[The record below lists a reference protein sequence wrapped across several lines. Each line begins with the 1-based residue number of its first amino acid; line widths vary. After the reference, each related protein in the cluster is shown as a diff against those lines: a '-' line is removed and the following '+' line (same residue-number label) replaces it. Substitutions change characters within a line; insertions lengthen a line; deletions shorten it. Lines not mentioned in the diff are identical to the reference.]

1 MKEVAFDKSVY
12 LLGLDDML
20 FPKRDYLL
28 QVYYLFANFIEY
40 TEGKSIAKELVDFMK
55 NSYEQEGA
63 ETVLAKT
70 LTQFQLPTTYIENF
84 ERLKA
89 NANLPLRLLVPE
101 ETKALLQALHAK
113 GKKLAILT
121 DGNPVE
127 ELNKLKHLDWQD
139 LDPIRDQL
147 RVFFTKELVFRNLEP
162 LAFIAEAYAVSVE
175 DIHRLY

>member
-1 MKEVAFDKSVY
+1 MKKVAFDKSVY
-12 LLGLDDML
+12 LFEIDDIL

-40 TEGKSIAKELVDFMK
+40 TEGKSIAKELVEFMK
-55 NSYEQEGA
+55 NSYEEEG
-63 ETVLAKT
+63 ERTVLEKT
-70 LTQFQLPTTYIENF
+70 LAQFQLPTTYVDNF

-101 ETKALLQALHAK
+101 ETKSLLQELHAK
-113 GKKLAILT
+113 DKKLAILT

-127 ELNKLKHLDWQD
+127 ELNKLKHIDWQD
-139 LDPIRDQL
+139 LGPIRDQL
-147 RVFFTKELVFRNLEP
+147 RVFFTKELVFRELEP